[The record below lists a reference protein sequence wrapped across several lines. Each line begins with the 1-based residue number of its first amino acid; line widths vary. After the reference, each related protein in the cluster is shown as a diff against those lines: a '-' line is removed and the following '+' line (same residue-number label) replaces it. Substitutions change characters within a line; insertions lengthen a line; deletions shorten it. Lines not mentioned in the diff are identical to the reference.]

1 MVGTGTLLNIVTVL
15 VGGTAGLFLGE
26 RLSEDLQNIVM
37 KGLGLITLV
46 IGFRMALDTQNV
58 FIPMTSVA
66 IGGLL
71 GEWGEIKSRLDRT
84 GDLLKR
90 WFSRL
95 SALEATTDTFTKGFV
110 TASLV
115 FAVGPMTFLGAIQD
129 GLTGDFRLLAIK
141 SGLDGFA
148 AMIFASTLGVGVL
161 FSIVT
166 LIVYQGGITLLA
178 LLARGSLGAEA
189 VASSTAV
196 GELSATGG
204 VLIIGIGLALL
215 DIKDV
220 KVSNFLPAILLAPL
234 FVTLLSLF
242 GISL

>member
-1 MVGTGTLLNIVTVL
+1 MAGTGTLLNIITVL
-15 VGGTAGLFLGE
+15 IGGSVGLAVGK

-37 KGLGLITLV
+37 KGLGLVTLV
-46 IGFRMALDTQNV
+46 IGFRMALDTQNI

-66 IGGLL
+66 LGGLL
-71 GEWGEIKSRLDRT
+71 GEWWKIKTRLDRM

-90 WFSRL
+90 WFSGL
-95 SALEATTDTFTKGFV
+95 SASGSTNDTFTKGFV

-129 GLTGDFRLLAIK
+129 GLIGDFRLLAIK

-161 FSIVT
+161 FSVLT
-166 LIVYQGGITLLA
+166 LIFYQGGITLLA
-178 LLARGSLGAEA
+178 LLARGSLGAES
-189 VASSTAV
+189 VAGSPAV

-204 VLIIGIGLALL
+204 VLIVGIGLALL
-215 DIKDV
+215 EIKDV
-220 KVSNFLPAILLAPL
+220 KVSNFLPAILLAPAVVL
-234 FVTLLSLF
+234 LLSVF

>member
-1 MVGTGTLLNIVTVL
+1 MAGTGTLLNIVTVL
-15 VGGTAGLFLGE
+15 VGGSIGLFLGE

-37 KGLGLITLV
+37 KGLGLVTLV
-46 IGFRMALDTQNV
+46 IGFRMALDTGNI
-58 FIPMTSVA
+58 FIPMASVA
-66 IGGLL
+66 LGGLL
-71 GEWGEIKSRLDRT
+71 GEWWRIKARLDGM

-90 WFSRL
+90 WFAGI
-95 SALEATTDTFTKGFV
+95 SAFSSTSDTFTKGFV

-129 GLTGDFRLLAIK
+129 GLIGDFRLLAIK

-161 FSIVT
+161 FSVIT
-166 LIVYQGGITLLA
+166 LIVYQGGITVLA
-178 LLARGSLGAEA
+178 LLARGSLGAEQ
-189 VASSTAV
+189 VANSPAV

-215 DIKDV
+215 EIKDV
-220 KVSNFLPAILLAPL
+220 KVSNFLPAILLAPAIVL
-234 FVTLLSLF
+234 LLSVL